1 MSMKPTEI
9 EKSVGRSHRYSSD
22 AVCEGETKKA
32 TRNLKPLAGRDLLGC
47 QMLFA

>member
-1 MSMKPTEI
+1 MKPSKI

-32 TRNLKPLAGRDLLGC
+32 KQNLKPLAGRDSLGC